1 MYRGLAKI
9 VGMRVI
15 PTGMT
20 FDEELG
26 TLEEHFDEHDFFFLH
41 YKPADAAGEDGDFN
55 ARRCGHWRLLTP
67 VLLACW
73 NCSRMRSWLRAI
85 TLRPLS

>member
-20 FDEELG
+20 FDDELD

-55 ARRCGHWRLLTP
+55 AKVRALEALGRPYCSS
-67 VLLACW
+67 CW

-85 TLRPLS
+85 TLHPLF